1 VGEACRRNPA
11 PNPPPQAG
19 EGTAEGDGA
28 QASLMKAKDATP
40 VDRLT
45 AEEAA
50 GELALLAAAIA
61 HHDQL
66 YYAKDAPEISDADY
80 DKLRLRNA
88 AIEARFPELIRADSP
103 SRKVG
108 AAPAAAFKKVK
119 HLRPMLSLENAFDDE
134 DVRDFFSGV
143 RNFIKELR
151 DDPAIPVE
159 VSAEPKIDGLSISL
173 LYEKGRFVRGATRG
187 DGAEG
192 EDVTENLRTIKRL
205 PARLHGA
212 APDIME
218 VRGEVYMEKAAFLKM
233 NEERAANGETLF
245 ANPRNFAAGS
255 LRQLDPTI
263 TARRPLQLFCYALGE
278 VSEEV
283 AATHWEFLDR
293 LRGWS
298 FPVNPEA
305 KLCPTL
311 EDALAFH
318 RTIGEV
324 RATLP
329 YDIDGVVYKINR
341 FDWQARLGMVSRAPR
356 WALAHKFPAEKA
368 RTVLKAIEI
377 SVGRT
382 GVLTPWADL
391 EPVNV
396 GGVIVARATLHN
408 EDEIARKD
416 FRDGDTVIIQR
427 AGDVIPQVVSVVD
440 PDRRN
445 RAKPFSMRAKLTPP
459 GGDRPVCPA
468 CGSLA
473 MREEGG
479 AAWRCTGGLV
489 CPAQAV
495 ERLIHFCSR
504 LAFDI
509 DGLGEKNILAFWTD
523 KLIAR
528 PADIFRLREREA
540 EIRAREGW
548 GELSTT
554 KLLQAIERRRAISLD
569 RLIYALGIRQ
579 VGEAT
584 AKLLARHYG
593 TFENWRDQME
603 AARDEES
610 EAYQELTNISQIGPS
625 VAGDI
630 RAFFRE
636 EHNVAAL
643 DDLRQQLTEVTPVA
657 AAANS
662 SSPLAG
668 KIIVFTGTLEKL
680 TRAEAK
686 ARAEALGANVAGSVS
701 GKTHFLVVGADA
713 GSKAEKAKALGVT
726 TLSEDA
732 FLGMIEGS

>member
-1 VGEACRRNPA
+1 
-11 PNPPPQAG
+11 
-19 EGTAEGDGA
+19 
-28 QASLMKAKDATP
+28 MKDAEP
-40 VDRLT
+40 IAVDRLT
-45 AEEAA
+45 PEEAVA
-50 GELALLAAAIA
+50 ELARLAAAIA

-80 DKLRLRNA
+80 DVLRQRNA
-88 AIEARFPELIRADSP
+88 AIEACFPELVRADSP

-108 AAPAAAFKKVK
+108 VAPASAFKKVK

-134 DVRDFFSGV
+134 DVRAFFAGV

-159 VSAEPKIDGLSISL
+159 VTAEPKIDGLSISL

-192 EDVTENLRTIKRL
+192 EDVTENLRTIKLL
-205 PARLHGA
+205 PERLHGA
-212 APDIME
+212 APDVME

-233 NEERAANGETLF
+233 NEERASRGETLF

-255 LRQLDPTI
+255 LRQIDPAI

-283 AATHWEFLDR
+283 ATTHRKFLDR
-293 LRGWS
+293 LRGWG
-298 FPVNPEA
+298 FPVNPESR
-305 KLCPTL
+305 LCPTL

-318 RTIGEV
+318 RAIGEV
-324 RATLP
+324 RAKLP

-368 RTVLKAIEI
+368 RTMLKAIEI

-440 PDRRN
+440 PDRPD
-445 RAKPFSMRAKLTPP
+445 RAPPFSMRDKLTPQ
-459 GGDRPVCPA
+459 GGVEPICPV

-473 MREEGG
+473 MREAGE

-528 PADIFRLREREA
+528 PADIFRLKEHEN

-554 KLLQAIERRRAISLD
+554 KLLQAIERRRIISLD

-584 AKLLARHYG
+584 ARLLARHYG

-603 AARDEES
+603 AALDEES

-636 EHNVAAL
+636 DHNVAAL
-643 DDLRQQLTEVTPVA
+643 DDLRRQLAEVTSVA
-657 AAANS
+657 APGNS

-668 KIIVFTGTLEKL
+668 KTIVFTGTLEKL

-701 GKTHFLVVGADA
+701 GKTHFVVVGADA
-713 GSKAEKAKALGVT
+713 GSKAEKAKALGVA
-726 TLSEDA
+726 TLSEDEFIA
-732 FLGMIEGS
+732 MIEGS